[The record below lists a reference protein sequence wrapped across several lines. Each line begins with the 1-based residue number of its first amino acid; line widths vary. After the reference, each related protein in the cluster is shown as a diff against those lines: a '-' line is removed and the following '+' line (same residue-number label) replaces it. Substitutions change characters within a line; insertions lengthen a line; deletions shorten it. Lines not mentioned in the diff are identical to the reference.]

1 MFMAIPSHAYLR
13 LKIPGPA
20 GVITVE
26 AKTQR
31 ALNYEQDSIELAAT
45 MVTAA
50 ELWEIN
56 LWLPIAPLRSAMP
69 PMSGIF
75 KADEDA
81 RAVQVDVGNL
91 DKAVQIGASLNPK

>member
-1 MFMAIPSHAYLR
+1 MAIPSHAYLR

-56 LWLPIAPLRSAMP
+56 LW
-69 PMSGIF
+69 
-75 KADEDA
+75 
-81 RAVQVDVGNL
+81 
-91 DKAVQIGASLNPK
+91 